1 MRHRTEADGFQ
12 MKGTM
17 NLRRSLIVSGIM
29 LLVLGALPSAYSQTG
44 NEVGLVIGAT
54 VTPSL
59 SLSQGIAFAG
69 SPTDVTFNRSLALGA
84 EFDRRVATAKGFG
97 IYGGVDYLASPF
109 DVKLDRP
116 STGVSPQYA
125 YEFLT
130 PHIRLKFHPT
140 GPLAPWLSF
149 GGGFARFLEKTPDN
163 GVGFKPGTN
172 TGTLEF
178 GGGIDTSTAL
188 HILHIPV
195 GFRFEVRDFYS
206 GLPNYSRPV
215 DASLQN
221 NVAITGGVLIRF

>member
-1 MRHRTEADGFQ
+1 
-12 MKGTM
+12 M
-17 NLRRSLIVSGIM
+17 NLGRLLTVSGMM
-29 LLVLGALPSAYSQTG
+29 LLSLGALPAAYSQTK

-69 SPTDVTFNRSLALGA
+69 SPSGLTFNKSLALGA
-84 EFDRRVATAKGFG
+84 EFDRRVVTAKGFG

-125 YEFLT
+125 YET
-130 PHIRLKFHPT
+130 PHVRLKFHPT
-140 GPLAPWLSF
+140 GPVAPWLSF
-149 GGGFARFLEKTPDN
+149 GGGFARFLAKAPEN

-178 GGGIDTSTAL
+178 GGGIDTSTGL
-188 HILHIPV
+188 HVLKIPV
-195 GFRFEVRDFYS
+195 GFRFEVRDS
-206 GLPNYSRPV
+206 TLACP
-215 DASLQN
+215 
-221 NVAITGGVLIRF
+221 ITIDQLTHPSKITWLSPGAY